1 MRIFNRDNLK
11 RFKQDVSGNIGMIFG
26 LTFIPLMLAVGVAV
40 DSINVV
46 TMNTKM
52 TKALDAAVLAVAAS
66 PSSMSKKDRE
76 TLGEKTFYANFSAD
90 WLNAASGKPKFK
102 ITGEK
107 VEGFMPAVVD
117 TSLMGLAGID
127 TVNVNVGAEVSIKE
141 KKTAEIALVL
151 DYSWSMDAPPESSP
165 GGEAKYEAMQKAA
178 IKLVDDL
185 VAVDKDKVKVGLV
198 PFSHYVMVPL
208 PAAFVKDASYTGT
221 RLVCTQDRPN
231 DANIT
236 DATPV
241 TSDDDTKWGQP
252 DIDTDG
258 RGCAEMVSNR
268 LEVKPLSTDFKAI
281 KDQLKDMRP
290 FHRTHVAL
298 GAEFGF
304 HLLSPNAPF
313 DNGAEYDDST
323 VEKFLVILTDGRQ
336 TVGGFGPD
344 GIRTWDQGRKN
355 LGSICKAAK
364 DKGIRVI
371 TIAYDLRNQE
381 TRDSLANCA
390 SDAAKFFI
398 ADDNQ
403 QIAAAFD
410 SIKRLL
416 LTEFYISK

>member
-1 MRIFNRDNLK
+1 MRIFNRDSLK

-40 DSINVV
+40 DSINLV

-52 TKALDAAVLAVAAS
+52 TKALDAAVLAIAAS

-76 TLGEKTFYANFSAD
+76 TLGEQTFYANFSAD

-102 ITGEK
+102 ISGEK

-151 DYSWSMDAPPESSP
+151 DYSWSMTEVAGSEV
-165 GGEAKYEAMQKAA
+165 KYVAMQKAA
-178 IKLVDDL
+178 TKLIDDL
-185 VAVDKDKVKVGLV
+185 VAVDKDKVKFGLV
-198 PFSHYVMVPL
+198 PFSHYVMAPL
-208 PAAFVKDASYTGT
+208 PAAFVKDATYSGT

-231 DANIT
+231 AANTT

-258 RGCAEMVSNR
+258 RGCAGMVSR
-268 LEVKPLSTDFKAI
+268 KLEVKPLSTDFKDI
-281 KDQLKDMRP
+281 KKQLADMRP
-290 FHRTHVAL
+290 YHRTHIAV

-313 DNGAEYDDST
+313 DNGAEYDDET
-323 VEKFLVILTDGRQ
+323 VEKFMVILTDGRQ
-336 TVGGFGPD
+336 TVGGFGPG
-344 GIRTWDQGRKN
+344 GIRTWDQGRAN
-355 LGSICKAAK
+355 LGEICSKAK
-364 DKGIRVI
+364 SKGIKVI
-371 TIAYDLRNQE
+371 TIAYDLRDDV
-381 TRDSLANCA
+381 TRTSLANCA
-390 SDAAKFFI
+390 SGTDKFFI
-398 ADDNQ
+398 ADDNKE
-403 QIAAAFD
+403 IAAAFD
-410 SIKRLL
+410 SIKQLL
-416 LTEFYISK
+416 VTEFYISK